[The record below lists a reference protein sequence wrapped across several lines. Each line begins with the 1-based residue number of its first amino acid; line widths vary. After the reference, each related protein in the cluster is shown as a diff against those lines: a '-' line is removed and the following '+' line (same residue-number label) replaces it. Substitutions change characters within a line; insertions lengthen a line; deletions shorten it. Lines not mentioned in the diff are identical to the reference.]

1 MPDSSVCKVT
11 RRENSLVEMD
21 RCSVEGALRGGRPFY
36 SKASSGAGL
45 STAAPL
51 LQARGKPGESAAR
64 NPNYAGNAFMGPS
77 MLLFALAG
85 LLGAWP

>member
-1 MPDSSVCKVT
+1 
-11 RRENSLVEMD
+11 MD
-21 RCSVEGALRGGRPFY
+21 RVVPWRELCAVVEPFY

-51 LQARGKPGESAAR
+51 LQARGKPGESGAR

-85 LLGAWP
+85 LLGASL